1 MSDLDVLM
9 NVMGTLENLQME
21 ISHSEVGMDTYH
33 VLRDR
38 VNEWIDQV
46 IEMIDDYEEGE
57 L

>member
-9 NVMGTLENLQME
+9 NVMGILENLQME
-21 ISHSEVGMDTYH
+21 ISHSEVSMDMYH

-38 VNEWIDQV
+38 LNGWIDQV
-46 IEMIDDYEEGE
+46 IEMMDDYEEGE

>member
-1 MSDLDVLM
+1 MSDLVVLM
-9 NVMGTLENLQME
+9 DVMGTLENLQMD

-38 VNEWIDQV
+38 VNGWIDQV